1 MKKAIFLCILI
12 VSVLGVSAQEGLT
25 LNPAPDSKPQ
35 EDVIPE
41 REVVKPTT
49 FMSLNTGINNFTG
62 LIGPAI
68 EFGIS
73 DGFALQG
80 GVGLAS
86 WGARVSLGMK
96 IYKKYRYP
104 YGSAFYLNLSHS
116 TGAQLTNFEVA
127 GDGKTYNMDLELNTL
142 KAAHLGWEYIARITN
157 NSRFHFQLGYCLRF
171 PRSDGQLYKITRGG
185 SQEDQFFKD
194 LMSIMAPG
202 GINLGLGIS
211 FKL

>member
-1 MKKAIFLCILI
+1 MKKAIFLCILMM
-12 VSVLGVSAQEGLT
+12 SVLGLSAQEGLT
-25 LNPAPDSKPQ
+25 LNQDPNSKPQ

-41 REVVKPTT
+41 KDVVKPIT

-68 EFGIS
+68 EVGIS

-80 GVGLAS
+80 GVGLAT

-96 IYKKYRYP
+96 VYKKYRYP
-104 YGSAFYLNLSHS
+104 YGSAFYLNLCHS
-116 TGAQLTNFEVA
+116 TGGQLSNFEVT
-127 GDGKTYNMDLELNTL
+127 GDGKTYNMDLDLNTL
-142 KAAHLGWEYIARITN
+142 KTAHLGWEYIARISN

-171 PRSDGQLYKITRGG
+171 PRSDGKLYNITRGG

-194 LMSIMAPG
+194 FMNILAPG
-202 GINLGLGIS
+202 GINLGLGLS